1 MIRLEDASMGA
12 ILLTCVLVLAGLHF
26 IRLTLLGDQL
36 DEFPSV
42 NPRKPWEIV
51 NVFAQRRFQQNG
63 PEYLQAG
70 FAQSPIFRVVTDLGP
85 KLVVSGAFIEEFK
98 DEKLL
103 DHYKSMVEDFMAE
116 IPGFESM
123 FLGNFH
129 NTVLRDVISVITREL
144 GNSFSLLRSA
154 HLLTPV
160 SIEQL
165 LSPLSDEVSAAMVDT
180 WTDSS
185 DWHEVALL
193 PSMLGLIAKV
203 SSLVFVGEPLCRDPV
218 WLETVINF
226 TLIRHNAMLALHKC
240 PVVLRPVLHWVLPP
254 CQKLRREIKTARTL
268 IDSALEKSRKN
279 PSTEKFSS
287 VAWVDAFANG
297 NKYNATMVQLRLAN
311 ASIHSSADLLVKV
324 LINLCDQPGL
334 IQDLRDEII
343 SVLGENG
350 WRSSTLNQL
359 KLLDS
364 VLKESQRLHPVT
376 TGAFSRFTRQNIKL
390 TNGAEIP
397 TGTPVLVTNDV
408 AKDANIYPDPE
419 IFDGYRYFRMREGA
433 DKARAPFTTTGQ
445 NHLGFGYGK
454 YACPGRFFAAT
465 EIKIALCHML
475 LKYEW
480 RLVKDIPHDVITSG
494 FAAFRDPR
502 ASIEVRRRTLVG
514 DELDVLTRKM

>member
-1 MIRLEDASMGA
+1 MIRLEDISMGPV
-12 ILLTCVLVLAGLHF
+12 LLTGVLLLVVGLHL
-26 IRLTLLGDQL
+26 IRPGLLGYQFDG
-36 DEFPSV
+36 FPSV

-51 NVFAQRRFQQNG
+51 NVFAQRRFQRDG
-63 PEYLQAG
+63 PKYLQAG
-70 FAQSPIFRVVTDLGP
+70 FAKSPIFSVVTDLGP

-103 DHYKSMVEDFMAE
+103 DHWRAMIEDFMAE
-116 IPGFESM
+116 VPGFESM
-123 FLGNFH
+123 FLGNLH

-144 GNSFSLLRSA
+144 
-154 HLLTPV
+154 
-160 SIEQL
+160 EQL
-165 LSPLSDEVSAAMVDT
+165 LSPLSDEVSAALVET

-193 PSMLGLIAKV
+193 PSMLRLIAKV
-203 SSLVFVGEPLCRDPV
+203 SSLVFVGEPLCRNPV

-226 TLIRHNAMLALHKC
+226 TIIRHHAILALHKC
-240 PVVLRPVLHWVLPP
+240 PAVLRPVLHWLLPP
-254 CQKLRREIKTARTL
+254 CQKLRREIGTARKL
-268 IDSALEKSRKN
+268 IDSSLEISRKN
-279 PSTEKFSS
+279 PQTEKFSS
-287 VAWVDAFANG
+287 VAWIDAFASG
-297 NKYNATMVQLRLAN
+297 KKYDAAMVQLRLAN

-324 LINLCDQPGL
+324 LINLSDQPGL
-334 IQDLRDEII
+334 IQDLREEII

-359 KLLDS
+359 KLVDS

-376 TGAFSRFTRQNIKL
+376 TGSFSRFTRQNIKL
-390 TNGAEIP
+390 PNGTEIP
-397 TGTPVLVTNDV
+397 TGTPVMVTNDV
-408 AKDANIYPDPE
+408 AGDASIYPDPDV
-419 IFDGYRYFRMREGA
+419 FDGYRYLRMREGA

-480 RLVKDIPHDVITSG
+480 RLVKDKPHSVIASG
-494 FAAFRDPR
+494 FASFRDPR
-502 ASIEVRRRTLVG
+502 ASIEVRRRVPVG
-514 DELDVLTRKM
+514 EELAVLTGKK

>member
-1 MIRLEDASMGA
+1 MLTMIRLEDASIEGL
-12 ILLTCVLVLAGLHF
+12 LLTCVLVLAGLHLL
-26 IRLTLLGDQL
+26 RLTLLGDRL
-36 DEFPSV
+36 DEFPSI

-63 PEYLQAG
+63 PAYLQAG
-70 FAQSPIFRVVTDLGP
+70 FAKSPIFSVVTDLGP

-103 DHYKSMVEDFMAE
+103 DHWKSMVEDFMAE
-116 IPGFESM
+116 VPGFESM
-123 FLGNFH
+123 FLGSFH

-144 GNSFSLLRSA
+144 
-154 HLLTPV
+154 
-160 SIEQL
+160 EQL
-165 LSPLSDEVSAAMVDT
+165 LPPLSDEVSEGLVDT

-226 TLIRHNAMLALHKC
+226 TLIRHNALLTLHKC
-240 PVVLRPVLHWVLPP
+240 PAVLRPVLHWVLPP

-268 IDSALEKSRKN
+268 INSALEKSRKN
-279 PSTEKFSS
+279 PQTEKFSS

-297 NKYNATMVQLRLAN
+297 NKYNAAMVQLRLAN

-324 LINLCDQPGL
+324 LINLCEQPGL
-334 IQDLRDEII
+334 IQDLRDEIV

-376 TGAFSRFTRQNIKL
+376 TGSFSRFTRQDIKL
-390 TNGAEIP
+390 ANGTKIP
-397 TGTPVLVTNDV
+397 KGTPVMVTNDV
-408 AKDANIYPDPE
+408 AGDASIYPDPQV
-419 IFDGYRYFRMREGA
+419 FDGYRYLRMREGA

-454 YACPGRFFAAT
+454 FACPGRFFAAT
-465 EIKIALCHML
+465 EIKITLCHML

-480 RLVKDIPHDVITSG
+480 RMVKDSPHDMLTSG
-494 FAAFRDPR
+494 FASFRDPR
-502 ASIEVRRRTLVG
+502 ASIEVRRRALG
-514 DELDVLTRKM
+514 GEGLEVLTGKK